1 MSNSPGSA
9 TLADLLA
16 QELGL
21 LHVFVALLRR
31 EQSLLAQG
39 AVEQLAALATEKSAI
54 ATELGILAGARE
66 LELSHR
72 KLPSGR
78 NGMDAWI
85 ASPAGAAS
93 RHDWQRLLEL
103 AAEARA
109 LNETSGKLIALHLQH
124 NQQAL
129 NVLMAAVDKAVT
141 YGPDGQQRSGGGGRS
156 LGSA

>member
-1 MSNSPGSA
+1 VSSSPGSA

-21 LHVFVALLRR
+21 LRSFVALLHR
-31 EQSLLAQG
+31 EQALLAEG
-39 AVEQLAALATEKSAI
+39 AVEQLGALAQEKSAI
-54 ATELGILAGARE
+54 ATELGVLASARE
-66 LELSHR
+66 RELAHR
-72 KLPSGR
+72 KLPSNR
-78 NGMDAWI
+78 SGMDAWVD
-85 ASPAGAAS
+85 SPAGTAS
-93 RHDWQRLLEL
+93 RNDWQQLLEL

-109 LNETSGKLIALHLQH
+109 LNEASGRLIALQLQH

-141 YGPDGQQRSGGGGRS
+141 YGPDGQPRTGGGGRS